1 MIIHKINPSVDY
13 NQWLKHLDTQLK
25 EPTNKYSIKVP
36 KEVEW
41 GGREMVSEFHFL
53 SKNRK
58 KRLYLSGKYFFSI
71 DKNLIKEILKKSLK
85 PALVDHNQSFL

>member
-1 MIIHKINPSVDY
+1 MIIHKINPPVDY

-58 KRLYLSGKYFFSI
+58 KDYIYLVKIFFPLTKIS
-71 DKNLIKEILKKSLK
+71 
-85 PALVDHNQSFL
+85 

>member
-1 MIIHKINPSVDY
+1 MMIHKIPSSVDY
-13 NQWLKHLDTQLK
+13 NQWLKHLYTQLK

-58 KRLYLSGKYFFSI
+58 KDYIYLVNIFFLLTKIS
-71 DKNLIKEILKKSLK
+71 
-85 PALVDHNQSFL
+85 